1 MWARLWYRNLKDRE
15 HLKELE
21 VDENSSKSIEYD
33 GKDWIYIV
41 LEVEKCRVFEST
53 VLKLRI
59 A

>member
-1 MWARLWYRNLKDRE
+1 M
-15 HLKELE
+15 KELE